1 MCDELLNAAT
11 TENQL
16 DHVERYKDRRKME
29 QTYKDMTFALK
40 KSKIEL
46 ERKGKQ
52 GCKVR
57 IKKRSTVKYWELKVK
72 NK

>member
-1 MCDELLNAAT
+1 MIVKDEP
-11 TENQL
+11 
-16 DHVERYKDRRKME
+16 DHEERHKDRRKME
-29 QTYKDMTFALK
+29 QTYKDMTFVLK

-52 GCKVR
+52 GCKER
-57 IKKRSTVKYWELKVK
+57 IKKRSTVKYWEMKVK